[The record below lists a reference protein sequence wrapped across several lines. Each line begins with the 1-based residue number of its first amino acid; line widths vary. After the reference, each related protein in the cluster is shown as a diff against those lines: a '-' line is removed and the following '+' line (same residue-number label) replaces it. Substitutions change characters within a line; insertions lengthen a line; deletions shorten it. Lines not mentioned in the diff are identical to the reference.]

1 MWNGIGMQID
11 GKNNIMDR
19 AQILGQRKWKKV
31 KLWSERRVDKI
42 SSFLTLYKYF
52 TRSHIDYTWWQVAK
66 VKVDA
71 DDFKSEIS
79 NRGSGVAEKLSKKQI
94 ENEFGNVNIFHRDVK
109 PNILKVAKQ
118 VNPKIGKGKDVN
130 FDILMDTDGKIFLQV
145 TSLIRFMKL
154 I

>member
-1 MWNGIGMQID
+1 M
-11 GKNNIMDR
+11 
-19 AQILGQRKWKKV
+19 
-31 KLWSERRVDKI
+31 
-42 SSFLTLYKYF
+42 
-52 TRSHIDYTWWQVAK
+52 
-66 VKVDA
+66 
-71 DDFKSEIS
+71 
-79 NRGSGVAEKLSKKQI
+79 SKKQI